1 MSEKLW
7 IRRSLH
13 HLKQELLKL
22 SHHISR
28 GTIRRLL
35 HERNI
40 RPKSN
45 RKRLAT
51 TPNPQRDTQFCYI
64 QHQRQAFEQLQQPI
78 ISIDTK
84 KRELIGNFA
93 QAGQTWCEEGESVL
107 MHDFP
112 SDALGKAIPH
122 GIYDVGANEGFLCVG
137 NSRDTAMFAVDN
149 LVDWWQQIGCWRYP
163 QATDILILADGGGS
177 NSHRSR
183 LWKQQLQL
191 KLADLCDLIV
201 TVTHYPTGASKWNP
215 IEHRLFSQ
223 ISRAW
228 AGIPLTSFDR
238 LLEGIRHTTTESG
251 LQVYAQLV
259 TDIYHKGIKISDV
272 QMAQLNLQRHRLCP
286 QWNYTIYPRRSVS

>member
-1 MSEKLW
+1 VGGDPMSEQLW

-64 QHQRQAFEQLQQPI
+64 QHQRQSFEQLQQPI

-93 QAGQTWCEEGESVL
+93 QAGHTWCKEGESVL

-112 SDALGKAIPH
+112 SDSLGKAIPH

-191 KLADLCDLIV
+191 KLSDLC
-201 TVTHYPTGASKWNP
+201 
-215 IEHRLFSQ
+215 
-223 ISRAW
+223 
-228 AGIPLTSFDR
+228 
-238 LLEGIRHTTTESG
+238 
-251 LQVYAQLV
+251 
-259 TDIYHKGIKISDV
+259 
-272 QMAQLNLQRHRLCP
+272 NL
-286 QWNYTIYPRRSVS
+286 